1 MTVSASLLLFRVS
14 SIITVCVSSSLLS
27 SSSFSY
33 SHAFAS
39 SSFISRSI
47 PTILSVASSLIIISP
62 RQYLSQQQ
70 RRRRPTIEISATT
83 SATEEGISDDLI
95 LEGVNGD
102 VEIAGSAYATRNS
115 KQQQQQQQA
124 IEINT
129 TTIDT
134 ATTTTT
140 MKTKNDNFDKAV
152 NDRNEIITTT
162 MTTMTTMRMGIY
174 LPILYVA

>member
-1 MTVSASLLLFRVS
+1 MTVSTSLLLFRVS

-102 VEIAGSAYATRNS
+102 VEIAGSVHATRNS
-115 KQQQQQQQA
+115 KQQQQQA

-140 MKTKNDNFDKAV
+140 TMKQKMIILTRLLMIEMKM
-152 NDRNEIITTT
+152 ITTT
-162 MTTMTTMRMGIY
+162 ITTMRMGIY
-174 LPILYVA
+174 LPILYVAGQH